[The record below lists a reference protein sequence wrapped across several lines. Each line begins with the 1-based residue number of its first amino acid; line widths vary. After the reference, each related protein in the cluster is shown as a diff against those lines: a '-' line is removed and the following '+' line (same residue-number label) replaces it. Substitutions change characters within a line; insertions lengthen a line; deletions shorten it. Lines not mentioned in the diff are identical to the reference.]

1 METDILSIQNVSK
14 YFPGVRA
21 LSDIVL
27 SIQKGEVHVLVGENG
42 AGKSTLIKIICGIYS
57 PDSGKMF
64 LDGEPYTPRTT
75 REAMDR
81 GIRVVYQEF
90 NLLSYLSIAEN
101 IFFDRLPRNGM
112 LVDRKK
118 LFRDAAETMR
128 RVGLDADPWT
138 PVELLGVAQMQLVE
152 IAKALSSKCGV
163 LILDEPTATLSPGE
177 ISRLFEIIE
186 TEKKQGLTVI
196 YISHRLKEIYEIGD
210 RITVL
215 RNGELVG
222 TKKTAEIDVPQIVS
236 MMVGRQM
243 DAEYP
248 FMDSPTPADEPLLEV
263 KGLRIASSPHEI
275 SFRLKKGEIL
285 GISGLVGSR
294 RTETVRAIF
303 GADKKLGGSV
313 LLEGRQLDVASP
325 KDAVREGICLL
336 TEDRKS
342 QGLVLDMSVEAN
354 ISLAALNKFSRFGL
368 IDKKAERGASERIA
382 GELAVKT
389 PSMIQL
395 TRNLSGGNQQKVV
408 LAKWILRDA
417 KVLIFDEPTR
427 GIDVGAKYEIYLL
440 LWRLLAE
447 GKGIMIVSSDL
458 NELIG
463 ICHRIVVFSG
473 GAVSGEVLRP
483 DFEQER
489 ILKYAY
495 RVSDEGGH
503 AE

>member
-1 METDILSIQNVSK
+1 VQADILSIRNVSK

-21 LSDIVL
+21 LSDVVL
-27 SIQKGEVHVLVGENG
+27 SVRKGEVHVLVGENG
-42 AGKSTLIKIICGIYS
+42 AGKSTLIKIVCGIYAA
-57 PDSGKMF
+57 DGGEMF
-64 LDGEPYTPRTT
+64 LDGEPYSPRTP

-90 NLLSYLSIAEN
+90 NLLSYLSVAEN
-101 IFFDRLPRNGM
+101 IFFDRLPRRGIR
-112 LVDRKK
+112 VDRKK
-118 LFRDAAETMR
+118 LFRDATEIMG
-128 RVGLDADPWT
+128 RVGLDVDPWT

-152 IAKALSSKCGV
+152 IAKAVSSKCRV

-177 ISRLFEIIE
+177 IARLFEIIRV
-186 TEKKQGLTVI
+186 EKKQGLTII
-196 YISHRLKEIYEIGD
+196 YISHHLKEIYEIGD

-222 TKKTAEIDVPQIVS
+222 TKETAEIDIPHIVS

-248 FMDSPTPADEPLLEV
+248 FLDSPQPTEEPLLEV

-275 SFRLKKGEIL
+275 SFHLKKGEIL

-294 RTETVRAIF
+294 RTETVRAVF

-313 LLEGRQLDVASP
+313 SLEGRRLNIASP
-325 KDAVREGICLL
+325 RDAVGEGIGLL

-354 ISLAALNKFSRFGL
+354 ISLAALEKFSRFGL
-368 IDKKAERGASERIA
+368 IDKRAERGAA
-382 GELAVKT
+382 GRMTDELAIKT
-389 PSMIQL
+389 PSMLQL
-395 TRNLSGGNQQKVV
+395 VRNLSGGNQQKVV
-408 LAKWILRDA
+408 LAKWVLRDA

-447 GKGIMIVSSDL
+447 GKGIVIVSSDL

-463 ICHRIVVFSG
+463 ICHRIVVFSN
-473 GAVSGEVLRP
+473 GAVSGEVLRR

-495 RVSDEGGH
+495 QVSREGSD

>member
-1 METDILSIQNVSK
+1 MEADILSIRNVSK
-14 YFPGVRA
+14 DFPGVRA
-21 LSDIVL
+21 LSDVTL
-27 SIQKGEVHVLVGENG
+27 SIRKGEVHVLVGENG
-42 AGKSTLIKIICGIYS
+42 AGKSTLIKMICGIYA
-57 PDSGKMF
+57 PDGGEML
-64 LDGEPYTPRTT
+64 LDGEPYSPRTP
-75 REAMDR
+75 REAMNR

-90 NLLSYLSIAEN
+90 NLLSYLSVAEN
-101 IFFDRLPRNGM
+101 IYFDRLPRRGIW
-112 LVDRKK
+112 VDRKK

-128 RVGLDADPWT
+128 RVGLDVDPWT

-152 IAKALSSKCGV
+152 IAKAVSSKCRV

-177 ISRLFEIIE
+177 ITRLFEIIR
-186 TEKKQGLTVI
+186 TEKKQGLTIV
-196 YISHRLKEIYEIGD
+196 YISHHLKEIYEIGD

-222 TKKTAEIDVPQIVS
+222 TKETAQIDIPRIVS

-243 DAEYP
+243 DSEYP
-248 FMDSPTPADEPLLEV
+248 FADSPQPTDEPLLEV
-263 KGLRIASSPHEI
+263 KDLRIASSPHEI
-275 SFRLKKGEIL
+275 SFRLRKGEIL

-294 RTETVRAIF
+294 RTETVRAVF

-313 LLEGRQLDVASP
+313 SLEGRRLNIASP

-342 QGLVLDMSVEAN
+342 QGLVLDMPVDAN
-354 ISLAALNKFSRFGL
+354 ISLAALDKFSRFGL
-368 IDKKAERGASERIA
+368 IDKKTERSASERMA
-382 GELAVKT
+382 SELAIKT
-389 PSMIQL
+389 PSMAQL
-395 TRNLSGGNQQKVV
+395 VRNLSGGNQQKVV

-458 NELIG
+458 NELVG
-463 ICHRIVVFSG
+463 ICHRIVVFSN
-473 GAVSGEVLRP
+473 GAVSGEVLRR

-495 RVSDEGGH
+495 QVSHEGSD